1 MLRPPEVKGFYG
13 YKVHAAV
20 CTKTD
25 LPIAW
30 RVEKA
35 RDSEHEHMPSLLN
48 TAIRRGF
55 KPGTCAMDKGY
66 DGSAIYA
73 TCESRDIR
81 PVIR

>member
-1 MLRPPEVKGFYG
+1 
-13 YKVHAAV
+13 VHAAV